1 MNDTADNAGD
11 TAQTAAFIFEFDH
24 LVATLRD
31 ASFEVLQSIFDDVDL
46 KPFHYSR
53 FGLTLNPH
61 KTIEMLQNGL
71 GVKKGQPKK
80 VSEELVS
87 GIKMHLESGNVQVS
101 DALRNIIVQ
110 ARDRNMKVIGMT
122 ALPPQARDALADRL
136 DLSGLGIELYSFSK
150 DLDPYP
156 RADAWLRLT
165 KEGGLVASNC
175 ISLTT
180 SAQSCKSSI
189 TADIPTLCLPDRF
202 TGFQDFGGCLDV
214 VESLDSLKLAPYLDH
229 EVAAAG

>member
-1 MNDTADNAGD
+1 MNDNADNA
-11 TAQTAAFIFEFDH
+11 AEENPTAAFIFEFDH
-24 LVATLRD
+24 LVATLRE
-31 ASFEVLQSIFDDVDL
+31 ASFEVLQSIYDDVDL
-46 KPFHYSR
+46 NPVHYSR
-53 FGLTLNPH
+53 FCLTMGPH
-61 KTIEMLQNGL
+61 KTIEQLQNGL

-101 DALRNIIVQ
+101 DELRDVIVQ
-110 ARDRNMKVIGMT
+110 ARERKMRVIGMT

-136 DLSGLGIELYSFSK
+136 DLSGLGIDLYPFSK
-150 DLDPYP
+150 DLEPYP

-165 KEGGLVASNC
+165 KELELNASSC

-189 TADIPTLCLPDRF
+189 TADIPTISFPDQF
-202 TGFQDFGGCLDV
+202 TTFQDFGGCLDV
-214 VESLDSLKLAPYLDH
+214 IETLKGLKIAPYLEH
-229 EVAAAG
+229 EITVS

>member
-1 MNDTADNAGD
+1 LNDTADTAAD
-11 TAQTAAFIFEFDH
+11 AAQTAAFIFEFDH
-24 LVATLRD
+24 LVATLRE

-46 KPFHYSR
+46 QPVHYSR
-53 FGLTLNPH
+53 FGLTMSPH

-110 ARDRNMKVIGMT
+110 ARERNMKVVGMT

-150 DLDPYP
+150 ELDPFP

-165 KEGGLVASNC
+165 KESGLVAASC

-189 TADIPTLCLPDRF
+189 TADIPTISYPDLF
-202 TGFQDFGGCLDV
+202 TSFQDFGGSLDV
-214 VESLDSLKLAPYLDH
+214 IESLKDLKLATYLDY
-229 EVAAAG
+229 EIASA

>member
-1 MNDTADNAGD
+1 MNDIAETAADEK
-11 TAQTAAFIFEFDH
+11 QTAAFIFEFDH

-31 ASFEVLQSIFDDVDL
+31 ASFEVLLSIYDDVDL
-46 KPFHYSR
+46 KPVHYSR
-53 FGLTLNPH
+53 FCLSMGPH
-61 KTIEMLQNGL
+61 KTIEQLQNGL

-101 DALRNIIVQ
+101 DVLRDIVVQ
-110 ARDRNMKVIGMT
+110 ARERNMRVVGMT
-122 ALPPQARDALADRL
+122 SLPPQARDALADRL
-136 DLSGLGIELYSFSK
+136 DLSGLGIDLYPFSK
-150 DLDPYP
+150 DLEPYP

-165 KEGGLVASNC
+165 KEWDLIASNC

-189 TADIPTLCLPDRF
+189 TADIPTISFPDQF
-202 TGFQDFGGCLDV
+202 TNFQDFGGSLNV
-214 VESLDSLKLAPYLDH
+214 VDSLKDLKLAPYLDH
-229 EVAAAG
+229 EIAVS

>member
-1 MNDTADNAGD
+1 MNDTAEKSAEE
-11 TAQTAAFIFEFDH
+11 TQTTAFIFEFDH

-31 ASFEVLQSIFDDVDL
+31 ASYEVLQSIFDDVEL
-46 KPFHYSR
+46 TPVHYSR
-53 FGLTLNPH
+53 FGLSMGPH
-61 KTIEMLQNGL
+61 KTIEQFQNGL

-101 DALRNIIVQ
+101 DLLRDIIVQ
-110 ARDRNMKVIGMT
+110 ARERNMKVIGMT
-122 ALPPQARDALADRL
+122 SLPPQARDALADRL
-136 DLSGLGIELYSFSK
+136 DLSGLGIDLYPFSK
-150 DLDPYP
+150 DLEPYP

-165 KEGGLVASNC
+165 KDYELVASNC

-189 TADIPTLCLPDRF
+189 TADIPTISFPDVF
-202 TGFQDFGGCLDV
+202 TTFQDFGGSVAV
-214 VESLDSLKLAPYLDH
+214 VDTLENLKLSTYLDH
-229 EVAAAG
+229 EIAAS